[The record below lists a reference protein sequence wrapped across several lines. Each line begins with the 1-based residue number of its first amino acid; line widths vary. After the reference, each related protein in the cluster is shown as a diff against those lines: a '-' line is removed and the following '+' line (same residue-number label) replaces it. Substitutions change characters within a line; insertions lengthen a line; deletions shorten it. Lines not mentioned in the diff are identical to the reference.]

1 MSQGRIII
9 VSGPSGVGKGTI
21 LRTVMQQHES
31 LHYSVSATS
40 RPMRPE
46 DREGVSY
53 YFVSRERFEE
63 MIAAGELL
71 EHACY
76 AGNYYG
82 TPLRPVEEALARG
95 ESVVLEIDV
104 QRALQ
109 VMQRRPDAIS
119 VFIAPPSYAELKR
132 RLAGRGD
139 TPPDIAARRL
149 HIALEECRQ
158 AKHYQYTIINDSVG
172 HAVQELEA
180 VLTAEA
186 CRTSYRPLN
195 LKEKRELRRLVSRP
209 LYLFCMVI
217 APLFCYIFFTT
228 LMDSGLPTD
237 MPVGVVD
244 RDMTATSR
252 QLVRNLDAFE
262 QTAVVARYPDISD
275 ARIAM
280 QKGEIYGFYYI
291 PEGTAAKAQAQR
303 QPKVSFY
310 TNNTLLIAG
319 SLLFKDM
326 KMMSEL
332 ASGAAA
338 RTALYAKGATE
349 EQAMAFLQPIV
360 IDTHPL
366 NNPWLN
372 YSVYLC
378 NTFAPG
384 VLMLLI
390 FMITVYSIGVEIKD
404 RTARE
409 WLRTGNDSIWISLA
423 GKLLPHTA
431 VFFLMGILYNTYLY
445 GFLHF
450 PCNSGILPMLLATL
464 CLVLAS
470 QGMGILM
477 IGTLPTLRLGL
488 SFASLWGVLSFS
500 MCGLSF
506 PAMAMH
512 PVLQGLAN
520 LFPLRHYFL
529 IYADQA
535 LNGYPMIYSW
545 MNYVALLVFMMLP
558 FLVARRLKEA
568 LIHYKYLP

>member
-1 MSQGRIII
+1 MRKMLFITLLMGGLCTT
-9 VSGPSGVGKGTI
+9 VSVAKAQERLPEYLQAEKYTQEKLNTMLFSTVVDPHWFQKGNNFWF
-21 LRTVMQQHES
+21 E
-31 LHYSVSATS
+31 YKTS
-40 RPMRPE
+40 
-46 DREGVSY
+46 EGTFWY
-53 YFVSRERFEE
+53 
-63 MIAAGELL
+63 
-71 EHACY
+71 
-76 AGNYYG
+76 
-82 TPLRPVEEALARG
+82 
-95 ESVVLEIDV
+95 VVD
-104 QRALQ
+104 
-109 VMQRRPDAIS
+109 P
-119 VFIAPPSYAELKR
+119 
-132 RLAGRGD
+132 
-139 TPPDIAARRL
+139 AARTKKL
-149 HIALEECRQ
+149 LF
-158 AKHYQYTIINDSVG
+158 DS
-172 HAVQELEA
+172 
-180 VLTAEA
+180 
-186 CRTSYRPLN
+186 
-195 LKEKRELRRLVSRP
+195 
-209 LYLFCMVI
+209 
-217 APLFCYIFFTT
+217 
-228 LMDSGLPTD
+228 
-237 MPVGVVD
+237 
-244 RDMTATSR
+244 
-252 QLVRNLDAFE
+252 
-262 QTAVVARYPDISD
+262 RYPDISD

-291 PEGTAAKAQAQR
+291 PEGTAAKAQAHR

-409 WLRTGNDSIWISLA
+409 WLRTGNGSIWISLA

>member
-1 MSQGRIII
+1 ME
-9 VSGPSGVGKGTI
+9 KKNNKYTA
-21 LRTVMQQHES
+21 LLNVM
-31 LHYSVSATS
+31 
-40 RPMRPE
+40 
-46 DREGVSY
+46 
-53 YFVSRERFEE
+53 
-63 MIAAGELL
+63 
-71 EHACY
+71 
-76 AGNYYG
+76 
-82 TPLRPVEEALARG
+82 
-95 ESVVLEIDV
+95 
-104 QRALQ
+104 
-109 VMQRRPDAIS
+109 
-119 VFIAPPSYAELKR
+119 
-132 RLAGRGD
+132 
-139 TPPDIAARRL
+139 
-149 HIALEECRQ
+149 
-158 AKHYQYTIINDSVG
+158 
-172 HAVQELEA
+172 
-180 VLTAEA
+180 
-186 CRTSYRPLN
+186 
-195 LKEKRELRRLVSRP
+195 KRELRRLVSRP

-390 FMITVYSIGVEIKD
+390 FMTTVYTIGSEMKTNTQKEWMGMADNSITVAL
-404 RTARE
+404 T
-409 WLRTGNDSIWISLA
+409 
-423 GKLLPHTA
+423 GKLLPQTV
-431 VFFLMGILYNTYLY
+431 VFFVMATFYNVYLY
-445 GFLHF
+445 GFLHY
-450 PCNSGILPMLLATL
+450 PCNSGILPMLFAGLL
-464 CLVLAS
+464 LVLAS
-470 QGMGILM
+470 QAFGVFLFGLF
-477 IGTLPTLRLGL
+477 TTVRLAL
-488 SFASLWGVLSFS
+488 STASLWGVISFS
-500 MCGLSF
+500 ISGMSF
-506 PAMAMH
+506 PVMAMN
-512 PVLQGLAN
+512 PVLQALAN

-529 IYADQA
+529 IYVDLA
-535 LNGYPMIYSW
+535 LNGYPLIYAWHSV
-545 MNYVALLVFMMLP
+545 VALMLFMLLP
-558 FLVARRLKEA
+558 FFILKRLRTV
-568 LIHYKYLP
+568 LLHYVYIP

>member
-1 MSQGRIII
+1 M
-9 VSGPSGVGKGTI
+9 
-21 LRTVMQQHES
+21 
-31 LHYSVSATS
+31 
-40 RPMRPE
+40 
-46 DREGVSY
+46 
-53 YFVSRERFEE
+53 
-63 MIAAGELL
+63 
-71 EHACY
+71 
-76 AGNYYG
+76 
-82 TPLRPVEEALARG
+82 ALW
-95 ESVVLEIDV
+95 
-104 QRALQ
+104 Q
-109 VMQRRPDAIS
+109 VMQR
-119 VFIAPPSYAELKR
+119 
-132 RLAGRGD
+132 
-139 TPPDIAARRL
+139 
-149 HIALEECRQ
+149 EC
-158 AKHYQYTIINDSVG
+158 
-172 HAVQELEA
+172 
-180 VLTAEA
+180 
-186 CRTSYRPLN
+186 
-195 LKEKRELRRLVSRP
+195 RRLVSRP

-228 LMDSGLPTD
+228 LMDSGLPQNL
-237 MPVGVVD
+237 PAGVVD
-244 RDMTATSR
+244 MDDSSTSR
-252 QLVRNLDAFE
+252 NIVRNLDAFS
-262 QTAVVARYPDISD
+262 QTGVIAHYSNVTD
-275 ARIAM
+275 ARIAV
-280 QKGEIYGFYYI
+280 QEGKIYGVFYI
-291 PEGTAAKAQAQR
+291 PKGLSAEAQSQR
-303 QPKVSFY
+303 QPKISFY
-310 TNNTLLIAG
+310 TNYSYLIAG
-319 SLLFKDM
+319 SLLFRDM
-326 KMMSEL
+326 KMMGEL
-332 ASGAAA
+332 TSGAAA

-349 EQAMAFLQPIV
+349 GQAMGFLQPIV

-409 WLRTGNDSIWISLA
+409 WLRTGNGSIWISLA